1 MKHLPG
7 GALSQ
12 QWSSE
17 NITVGGFLST
27 KWKQIY
33 HTCLF
38 NWPYF
43 FSSIFPINSIK
54 HVQSMLVSH
63 VGDEL
68 WNQKGLSKIL
78 CGWIGSTEWISKMW
92 MNFCL
97 SLDASPCS
105 HVINLA
111 AARVRARVW
120 FRVWSVKQQSS
131 WSMMLCIL
139 IRSGERVIE
148 Q

>member
-12 QWSSE
+12 WWSSE
-17 NITVGGFLST
+17 HITVGGFLST
-27 KWKQIY
+27 KWKQIC

-43 FSSIFPINSIK
+43 FSYIYPINKKKS
-54 HVQSMLVSH
+54 VQPLLVSH

-68 WNQKGLSKIL
+68 WSQKGLNKSL
-78 CGWIGSTEWISKMW
+78 CGRIGSTEWISKMW

-97 SLDASPCS
+97 SLDASPCL

-111 AARVRARVW
+111 AARVHARVS
-120 FRVWSVKQQSS
+120 FRVWSVKQHSS